1 MYKHKYLKYKQKYL
15 LLKKLKGGEGDLN
28 CNNPIT
34 DKDCLSCKT
43 HPEYLECKEKLNK
56 YNNLNFL
63 EKIDIINGPHT
74 LNYFNIPLDSNINK
88 KILIFGENHLEFK
101 ECNNTSNCIEIER
114 LLDTIINFDNNIC
127 IDYFLEMTPKKNEGW
142 TGGSNENY
150 VMIKLR
156 NHALKLQEKDNVRV
170 QKWDLRSS
178 VDEKG
183 LFNITE
189 FNSLL
194 LLNEYE
200 LKFLKNFNKRFNQD
214 ELENYKYNIK
224 ELLTYLLIDNQ
235 PNNNVKNII
244 NILSMYKSFNSIGT
258 NKFIE
263 KDIPDYIIEINKKL
277 KEIIEKQEYNDFLK
291 LLLEYLPII
300 KQNNEIQEKLK
311 FLNKLKQNIKEKEER
326 NEGKQILFYDPRIY
340 KTMREINELLKSYF
354 EGKINDT
361 ILKMMLEDIKY
372 PFIDILLYQDLILK
386 SINFEKKF
394 YDEIEILKNKLN
406 KTYNKFLKFCQ
417 KYPNVFGTGENI
429 KEIIIDIMLSD
440 NVFFTRFIEIKGF
453 IGGTIMGLQSSFTDV
468 YTFLR
473 MFIIFDDEKERKPIK
488 CSNIKTPE
496 KIIIYAGI
504 AHIKLYNDILKHYS
518 TSITELININNTK
531 NKISLEIS
539 DIRKQIE
546 NIKQEYYVE
555 DVENRIKEIHNDI
568 LGKTSFFI
576 LTEEENQKLENN
588 NEYKRLK
595 NQLKNYEKEIE
606 PLSIKNKELEEKI
619 QKDTLSNNHINL
631 NNALI
636 NNVGNLYEIII
647 NFLT

>member
-15 LLKKLKGGEGDLN
+15 LLKELKGGEEHLN

-34 DKDCLSCKT
+34 DKDCSSCKKWS
-43 HPEYLECKEKLNK
+43 EYLECEKKLNK
-56 YNNLNFL
+56 YNNLKFL

-74 LNYFNIPLDSNINK
+74 LNYFNIPLDANINK

-101 ECNNTSNCIEIER
+101 ECNNTNNCIEIER

-142 TGGSNENY
+142 NGGSNENY

-178 VDEKG
+178 VDKTG
-183 LFNITE
+183 RINNKKFN
-189 FNSLL
+189 NLL

-200 LKFLKNFNKRFNQD
+200 IEFLKNFNGTFRTNK
-214 ELENYKYNIK
+214 LENYKNNIK
-224 ELLTYLLIDNQ
+224 QLLSYLLINNQ
-235 PNNNVKNII
+235 PNINVKNII

-258 NKFIE
+258 NIFIE
-263 KDIPDYIIEINKKL
+263 EDIPVYIIEINKKL
-277 KEIIEKQEYNDFLK
+277 KEIIKKQEYNDFLK
-291 LLLEYLPII
+291 LLFEYLPII

-311 FLNKLKQNIKEKEER
+311 FLNKLKQDIKKTEEE
-326 NEGKQILFYDPRIY
+326 NEGNQKLFYDPRIY
-340 KTMREINELLKSYF
+340 KTMREINELLKSFF
-354 EGKINDT
+354 EEKINNKL
-361 ILKMMLEDIKY
+361 LKMMTNEN
-372 PFIDILLYQDLILK
+372 FIFVDILLHQDLILK
-386 SINFEKKF
+386 SINFEINF
-394 YDEIEILKNKLN
+394 YYEIEILKNKLN

-417 KYPNVFGTGENI
+417 TYPNVFGTGENI

-440 NVFFTRFIEIKGF
+440 NIFPVRFIYTSGLNGK
-453 IGGTIMGLQSSFTDV
+453 IMGLQSTFTDV

-496 KIIIYAGI
+496 KIIIYAGS
-504 AHIKLYNDILKHYS
+504 AHIDLYNDILKHYS
-518 TSITELININNTK
+518 ISITELININNTK
-531 NKISLEIS
+531 NKISLEIN
-539 DIRKQIE
+539 DIKKQIM
-546 NIKQEYYVE
+546 NIEKDYYVE
-555 DVENRIKEIHNDI
+555 DVKNRIKEIHNDI
-568 LGKTSFFI
+568 LGKTSSLF
-576 LTEEENQKLENN
+576 LTEEEKQKLENN
-588 NEYKRLK
+588 SEYKRL
-595 NQLKNYEKEIE
+595 NNELKNYKIKIE
-606 PLSIKNKELEEKI
+606 PLNIILEELEEKI

-631 NNALI
+631 NNALV

>member
-15 LLKKLKGGEGDLN
+15 LLKKLKGGEGD

-34 DKDCLSCKT
+34 DKDCSSCKKWS
-43 HPEYLECKEKLNK
+43 EYLECEKKLNK
-56 YNNLNFL
+56 YNNLKFL
-63 EKIDIINGPHT
+63 EKINIINGPHT
-74 LNYFNIPLDSNINK
+74 LNYFNIPLDANINK
-88 KILIFGENHLEFK
+88 KILIFSEKHLEFK
-101 ECNNTSNCIEIER
+101 DCNNTSNCIEIER

-142 TGGSNENY
+142 NGGSNENY

-156 NHALKLQEKDNVRV
+156 KQALKLQEKDNVRV

-178 VDEKG
+178 VDETGIINIKT
-183 LFNITE
+183 FN
-189 FNSLL
+189 NLL
-194 LLNEYE
+194 LLNGYE
-200 LKFLKNFNKRFNQD
+200 LEFLKNFNRTFKTD
-214 ELENYKYNIK
+214 KLENYKNNIK
-224 ELLTYLLIDNQ
+224 QLLSYLLIDNQ
-235 PNNNVKNII
+235 PNINVKNII
-244 NILSMYKSFNSIGT
+244 NILSMSKSFNNIGT
-258 NKFIE
+258 NILIE

-311 FLNKLKQNIKEKEER
+311 FLNKLNENSKKTEKE
-326 NEGKQILFYDPRIY
+326 NEGEQILFYNPSIY
-340 KTMREINELLKSYF
+340 KTMREINELLKSF
-354 EGKINDT
+354 FFKKINNT
-361 ILKMMLEDIKY
+361 ILKMMTNEN
-372 PFIDILLYQDLILK
+372 FIFVDILLHQDLIFN
-386 SINFEKKF
+386 SINFEINF

-417 KYPNVFGTGENI
+417 IYPNVFGTGENI

-440 NVFFTRFIEIKGF
+440 NIFPVRFIDESGLDGKIL
-453 IGGTIMGLQSSFTDV
+453 GLQSTFTDV

-496 KIIIYAGI
+496 KIIIYAGK
-504 AHIKLYNDILKHYS
+504 AHIELYNDILKHYS
-518 TSITELININNTK
+518 TSITELININNTE

-546 NIKQEYYVE
+546 NIKKKYYYEYV
-555 DVENRIKEIHNDI
+555 VNRIKELCNNKSHIQ
-568 LGKTSFFI
+568 L
-576 LTEEENQKLENN
+576 LTEEEKKKLENN
-588 NEYKRLK
+588 SEYKRLN

-606 PLSIKNKELEEKI
+606 PLNIILNELKEKI

-636 NNVGNLYEIII
+636 NNVGNLYEIIK